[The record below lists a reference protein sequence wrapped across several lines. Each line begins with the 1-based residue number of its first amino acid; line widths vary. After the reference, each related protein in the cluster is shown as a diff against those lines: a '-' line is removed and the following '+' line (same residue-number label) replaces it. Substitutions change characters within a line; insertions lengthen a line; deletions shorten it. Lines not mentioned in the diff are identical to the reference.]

1 MRTNKQTP
9 LLEEIRIMLE
19 AATFHLSEGNLLD
32 VEDLLRDAIGDVYE
46 AIAQIQG
53 AREDAHRMA
62 GRVTLDTELLDMLAP
77 EGDIEPPT
85 AEEIMQGHTPLRDAY
100 GRLWMLDKNGAC
112 CVATDIVDAWHEGGH
127 DATYRRIAAEI
138 HEACDR
144 MLAEEKE
151 GN

>member
-1 MRTNKQTP
+1 
-9 LLEEIRIMLE
+9 MLE
-19 AATFHLSEGNLLD
+19 AAIFHIEENST
-32 VEDLLRDAIGDVYE
+32 EDAHELIRDALANVYE
-46 AIAQIQG
+46 SIYQIQG

-62 GRVTLDTELLDMLAP
+62 GRVTLDTELLSMLAP
-77 EGDIEPPT
+77 EGDKEPPT

-100 GRLWMLDKNGAC
+100 SRLWMLDKNGAC

-138 HEACDR
+138 HEACNR
-144 MLAEEKE
+144 MIAEEKE

>member
-1 MRTNKQTP
+1 MQTIKHP
-9 LLEEIRIMLE
+9 ILGELQDRIQSCSFYARQGDSAICVELMDEALEL
-19 AATFHLSEGNLLD
+19 
-32 VEDLLRDAIGDVYE
+32 VQE

-62 GRVTLDTELLDMLAP
+62 ARVALDTELLDMLAP

>member
-1 MRTNKQTP
+1 MKKEP
-9 LLEEIRIMLE
+9 ILELARISLE
-19 AATFHLSEGNLLD
+19 SALFHLEDKEGPSAQEIECALEN
-32 VEDLLRDAIGDVYE
+32 INE
-46 AIAQIQG
+46 AISQIQG

-77 EGDIEPPT
+77 EGDTEPPT
-85 AEEIMQGHTPLRDAY
+85 AEDIMQGHTPLRDAY
-100 GRLWMLDKNGAC
+100 GRLWRLDKNGAC

-144 MLAEEKE
+144 MIAEEKE

>member
-1 MRTNKQTP
+1 
-9 LLEEIRIMLE
+9 MLE
-19 AATFHLSEGNLLD
+19 AAIFHIEENST
-32 VEDLLRDAIGDVYE
+32 EDAHELIRDALANVYE
-46 AIAQIQG
+46 SIHQIQG

-62 GRVTLDTELLDMLAP
+62 GRVALDTELFDMLAP
-77 EGDIEPPT
+77 ESDTEPPT

-100 GRLWMLDKNGAC
+100 GRLCLLDKNGAC

-144 MLAEEKE
+144 MIAEEKE

>member
-1 MRTNKQTP
+1 MTAPILTNALASIDAALMRAKHESNGVET
-9 LLEEIRIMLE
+9 LLTQDLTDALRFILE
-19 AATFHLSEGNLLD
+19 A
-32 VEDLLRDAIGDVYE
+32 IE
-46 AIAQIQG
+46 AVQG

-62 GRVTLDTELLDMLAP
+62 GRVALDTDLLDMLAP
-77 EGDIEPPT
+77 EGDKEPPT

-100 GRLWMLDKNGAC
+100 NRLWMLDKNGAC

>member
-1 MRTNKQTP
+1 MREP
-9 LLEEIRIMLE
+9 ILELARISLE
-19 AATFHLSEGNLLD
+19 SALFHL
-32 VEDLLRDAIGDVYE
+32 EDKESPSAQEIECALENIKE
-46 AIAQIQG
+46 AIFQIQG

-62 GRVTLDTELLDMLAP
+62 GRVALDTELLDMLAP
-77 EGDIEPPT
+77 EGDTEPPT

-144 MLAEEKE
+144 MIAEEKE